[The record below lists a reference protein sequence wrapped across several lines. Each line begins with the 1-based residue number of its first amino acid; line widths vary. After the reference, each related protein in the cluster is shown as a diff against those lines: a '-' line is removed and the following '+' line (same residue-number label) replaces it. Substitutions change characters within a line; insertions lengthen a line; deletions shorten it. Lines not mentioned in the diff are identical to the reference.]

1 MKGVLLINLGTPE
14 APTAQAVRRYLG
26 AFLSDRRV
34 IQMNP
39 IFWQPI
45 LHGMIMPFRGPR
57 SAKLY
62 QKIWTDEGSPLLTI
76 TKAQAE
82 QLQTLLPEQRVR
94 FAMSYSQPSIENELT
109 AMTQAGVDDL
119 TILPAYPQYS
129 TTTVASVLD
138 SVHRFYLHQQSS
150 PTLHLISSYCHE
162 PAYLDALANNIK
174 NQLEK
179 HPVEHLV
186 FSYHGIPESYA
197 QQGDPYAKECTDTT
211 AGVVARLNPT
221 VQVSQ
226 SYQSQFGPSQ
236 WLQPSTHQTLVDLAQ
251 GGTRSVAVITPSFIA
266 DCLETIS
273 EIGIENRGYFEDAGG
288 TELVR
293 IKPVNEDPAFVSALR
308 DIVVV
313 NQRR

>member
-1 MKGVLLINLGTPE
+1 M
-14 APTAQAVRRYLG
+14 
-26 AFLSDRRV
+26 
-34 IQMNP
+34 
-39 IFWQPI
+39 
-45 LHGMIMPFRGPR
+45 
-57 SAKLY
+57 
-62 QKIWTDEGSPLLTI
+62 
-76 TKAQAE
+76 
-82 QLQTLLPEQRVR
+82 
-94 FAMSYSQPSIENELT
+94 
-109 AMTQAGVDDL
+109 
-119 TILPAYPQYS
+119 
-129 TTTVASVLD
+129 
-138 SVHRFYLHQQSS
+138 HRFYLHQQSS

>member
-14 APTAQAVRRYLG
+14 EPTAQAVRRYLG

-109 AMTQAGVDDL
+109 AMTQA
-119 TILPAYPQYS
+119 
-129 TTTVASVLD
+129 ASM
-138 SVHRFYLHQQSS
+138 
-150 PTLHLISSYCHE
+150 I
-162 PAYLDALANNIK
+162 
-174 NQLEK
+174 
-179 HPVEHLV
+179 
-186 FSYHGIPESYA
+186 
-197 QQGDPYAKECTDTT
+197 
-211 AGVVARLNPT
+211 
-221 VQVSQ
+221 
-226 SYQSQFGPSQ
+226 
-236 WLQPSTHQTLVDLAQ
+236 
-251 GGTRSVAVITPSFIA
+251 
-266 DCLETIS
+266 
-273 EIGIENRGYFEDAGG
+273 
-288 TELVR
+288 
-293 IKPVNEDPAFVSALR
+293 
-308 DIVVV
+308 
-313 NQRR
+313 